1 MTRQKHVLALAL
13 ALTVLVA
20 TVASSAAARTDRTE
34 QSKAA
39 TITIWDFF
47 VNSPKER
54 AALMRV
60 ANDWAKKTGNKV
72 ANPGDVA
79 DSLTKYP
86 LAARGGRGPD
96 LIQFPHDNLGRFAA
110 AGVIASA
117 PSSFAIDKSLYAPV
131 ANQAITYKGK
141 VWGLPIARETTFLF
155 YNKALIAQPPK
166 TWTQLIAQAKG
177 LTSGDQYGFLWAP
190 ADFYYDYAFVGG
202 FGGFVFQSTKA
213 GFNGRRLG
221 LATPGAIA
229 GFQLI
234 QDLVQKHKLVPPT
247 TTYDIMD
254 GKFGSGQAAMIING
268 PWAVQNYASKGIKF
282 GVAPLPTL
290 ANGKAPTPFVGVQM
304 LGVNSRS
311 KNARA
316 AWDLARYLSIN
327 LPLPL
332 YRASGRVP
340 ATIAAS
346 NSKAVKS
353 NPITQVV
360 IASSNQ
366 GQPMPNIPEMGAV
379 WTPAGSVLQLLVKG
393 ELTPR
398 EAAVQMT
405 NQIAKAISQQAGG

>member
-1 MTRQKHVLALAL
+1 MTRQKHVLAFALAL
-13 ALTVLVA
+13 AVLVA
-20 TVASSAAARTDRTE
+20 TVASSASARTDRAGG
-34 QSKAA
+34 SKAA

-60 ANDWAKKTGNKV
+60 ADAWAKKTGNKV
-72 ANPGDVA
+72 VNPGDVA

-96 LIQFPHDNLGRFAA
+96 VIQFPHDNLGRFAA
-110 AGVIASA
+110 AGVIGSS
-117 PSSFAIDKSLYAPV
+117 PSGFAIDTSLYAPV
-131 ANQAITYKGK
+131 ATQAITYKGK
-141 VWGLPIARETTFLF
+141 IWGLPIARESTFLF
-155 YNKALIAQPPK
+155 YNKALIATPPK
-166 TWTQLIAQAKG
+166 TWGQLIAAATK

-190 ADFYYDYAFVGG
+190 ADFYYDYAFIGG
-202 FGGFVFQSTKA
+202 YGGFVFQSTKA

-234 QDLVQKHKLVPPT
+234 QDLVVKHKLVPAT

-268 PWAVQNYASKGIKF
+268 PWGVQNYASKKINF

-290 ANGKAPTPFVGVQM
+290 PNGKAPTPFVGVQM

-311 KNARA
+311 KNAAA
-316 AWDLARYLSIN
+316 AWDLVRYLSIN

-340 ATIAAS
+340 ATVAAS
-346 NSKAVKS
+346 NAKIVKA
-353 NPITQVV
+353 NPVTQVV
-360 IASSNQ
+360 IASSNT

-379 WTPAGSVLQLLVKG
+379 WTPAASVLQLLVKG
-393 ELTPR
+393 EITAR

-405 NQIAKAISQQAGG
+405 NQIAKAISQQG

>member
-13 ALTVLVA
+13 ALSVLVA
-20 TVASSAAARTDRTE
+20 TVASSASARIDTPR

-54 AALMRV
+54 AALMVV
-60 ANDWAKKTGNKV
+60 ANQWAKKTGNKV
-72 ANPGDVA
+72 VNPGDVA

-96 LIQFPHDNLGRFAA
+96 VVQFPHDNLGRFAA
-110 AGVIASA
+110 AGVIG
-117 PSSFAIDKSLYAPV
+117 SSPAGFEIDKSLYAPV
-131 ANQAITYKGK
+131 ATQAITYKGK
-141 VWGLPIARETTFLF
+141 IWGLPIARETTFLF
-155 YNKALIAQPPK
+155 YNKALIAKPPK
-166 TWTQLIAQAKG
+166 TWPELIAAAKK

-190 ADFYYDYAFVGG
+190 ADFYYDYAFIGG
-202 FGGFVFQSTKA
+202 YGGFVFQSTKN

-234 QDLVQKHKLVPPT
+234 QDLVQKHKLVPAT
-247 TTYDIMD
+247 TNYDIMD

-268 PWAVQNYASKGIKF
+268 PWGVQNYAAKKINF

-290 ANGKAPTPFVGVQM
+290 PNGKAPTPFVGVQM

-311 KNARA
+311 KNAKA
-316 AWDLARYLSIN
+316 AWDLVRYLSIN

-340 ATIAAS
+340 ATVAAS
-346 NSKAVKS
+346 NAKIVKS
-353 NPITQVV
+353 NPVTQVV
-360 IASSNQ
+360 IASSNN

-379 WTPAGSVLQLLVKG
+379 WTPAASVLQLLVKG
-393 ELTPR
+393 EVTAR

-405 NQIAKAISQQAGG
+405 NQIAKAISQQG

>member
-1 MTRQKHVLALAL
+1 MA
-13 ALTVLVA
+13 
-20 TVASSAAARTDRTE
+20 E
-34 QSKAA
+34 
-39 TITIWDFF
+39 
-47 VNSPKER
+47 
-54 AALMRV
+54 
-60 ANDWAKKTGNKV
+60 
-72 ANPGDVA
+72 
-79 DSLTKYP
+79 SLQKYP

-96 LIQFPHDNLGRFAA
+96 VIQFPHDNLGRFAA

-117 PSSFAIDKSLYAPV
+117 QPGFANTTLYAPV

-141 VWGLPIARETTFLF
+141 IWGLPIARETTFLF

-166 TWTQLIAQAKG
+166 TWTQLIAAAKP
-177 LTSGDQYGFLWAP
+177 LTSGDQYGFLWSP
-190 ADFYYDYAFVGG
+190 ADFFYDYAFIGG
-202 FGGFVFQSTKA
+202 YGGFVFQQTKA
-213 GFNGRRLG
+213 GYNGKRLG

-234 QDLVQKHKLVPPT
+234 QDLVQKHKLVPAT
-247 TTYDIMD
+247 TNYDIMD
-254 GKFGSGQAAMIING
+254 GKFGSGQAAMVING
-268 PWAVQNYASKGIKF
+268 PWAVQNYTSKKINF

-290 ANGKAPTPFVGVQM
+290 PNGKAPTPFVGVQM

-316 AWDLARYLSIN
+316 AWDLVRYLSLN

-346 NSKAVKS
+346 NAKEVTR
-353 NPITQVV
+353 NPVTQVV
-360 IASSNQ
+360 IASSNK

-379 WTPAGSVLQLLVKG
+379 WTPAGAVLQLLVKG
-393 ELTPR
+393 ELTAR

-405 NQIAKAISQQAGG
+405 NQIAKAISQQG